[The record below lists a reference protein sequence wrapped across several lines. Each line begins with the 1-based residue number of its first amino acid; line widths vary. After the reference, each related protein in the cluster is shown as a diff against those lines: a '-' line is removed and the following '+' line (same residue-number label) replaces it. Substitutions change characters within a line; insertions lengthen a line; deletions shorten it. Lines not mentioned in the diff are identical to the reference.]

1 MKLISHRGNLNG
13 KIPNEENSPEYIL
26 NALDKGFD
34 VEIDVW
40 YKNNNF
46 YLGHDIPKYQIK
58 SEFLENKRLWCHAK
72 NLDAL
77 FNLSKIT
84 SIYFWHQKDDYT
96 LTSNGYIW
104 TYPGKI
110 LTGKSIC
117 VLPETTKLNKIFNCS
132 GICSDFILKYK
143 NKYD

>member
-13 KIPNEENSPEYIL
+13 KIPKEENSPKYIL
-26 NALDKGFD
+26 NALKEGFD

-40 YKNNNF
+40 YKDDNF
-46 YLGHDIPKYQIK
+46 FLGHDGPEYEVETK
-58 SEFLENKRLWCHAK
+58 FLENKKLWCHAK

-77 FNLSKIT
+77 FNLSKT
-84 SIYFWHQKDDYT
+84 NSIYFWHQEDDYT

-110 LTGKSIC
+110 LTPKSIC
-117 VLPETTKLNKIFNCS
+117 VLPETSKINEIHDIHVINS
-132 GICSDFILKYK
+132 KRFIVSH
-143 NKYD
+143 